1 MLTWGRWRGVFRMSE
16 DCCTPELAND
26 QSRAVR
32 LIDMSALRAAAI
44 AGILLV
50 AGFAA
55 GRLGSEPLAIGSYAL
70 ALVVGG
76 WTFVPEAM
84 QNLFRRR
91 INIGTLMAVAAA
103 GAVLLGEV
111 GEAASLAFLFSISE
125 ALEAFA
131 LARARRSLRAL
142 LSIVPDTATV
152 RRNGSEQQVGV
163 EELAPGDLM
172 LIRPGERMPTD
183 GVIRTGRTAIDTSP
197 VTGESVP
204 VEAGPGDPVF
214 AGSIN
219 GTGTIDVEVT
229 ARSAENS
236 LARVVH
242 IVEEAQ
248 ERKGQGQRIA
258 DRFARPLVPGVVVL
272 AVAIGVIGSLLG
284 DPSVWIERA
293 LVVLVAAAPC
303 ALAISVPVA
312 VFAAIGAASRTG
324 VLVKGGLA
332 LESLGR
338 VKVVALDKTGT
349 LTRGEPRVILSKPA
363 PRRSESELMRVA
375 ASVEARSEH
384 PLARAIVDA
393 ADGEIG
399 DATDVTAVVGDGVT
413 GVVDGKQVRLGRPG
427 FIEPGPLSEDV
438 ARAQASGAT
447 VVLVELA
454 DDLLGMIA
462 VRDELR
468 AEAPVAAASLRGLG
482 LDLVMLSGDNHLT
495 ATALAEQAGIRRVH
509 AELRPEDKADL
520 VQQLQRQGAV
530 AMVGDGINDAPALA
544 TADVGIAMGAMGAD
558 VAIETADVALM
569 GEDLRHLPRAV
580 EHARRS
586 VRIMYQNLVLS
597 AAILVVLV
605 PLAAFGVL
613 GLAAVVAAHE
623 IAEVLVIANGV
634 RAARLPRIDSPQ
646 LTPRAR
652 QTVLP
657 AALR

>member
-1 MLTWGRWRGVFRMSE
+1 
-16 DCCTPELAND
+16 
-26 QSRAVR
+26 
-32 LIDMSALRAAAI
+32 
-44 AGILLV
+44 
-50 AGFAA
+50 
-55 GRLGSEPLAIGSYAL
+55 
-70 ALVVGG
+70 
-76 WTFVPEAM
+76 
-84 QNLFRRR
+84 
-91 INIGTLMAVAAA
+91 
-103 GAVLLGEV
+103 
-111 GEAASLAFLFSISE
+111 
-125 ALEAFA
+125 
-131 LARARRSLRAL
+131 
-142 LSIVPDTATV
+142 
-152 RRNGSEQQVGV
+152 
-163 EELAPGDLM
+163 
-172 LIRPGERMPTD
+172 
-183 GVIRTGRTAIDTSP
+183 
-197 VTGESVP
+197 
-204 VEAGPGDPVF
+204 
-214 AGSIN
+214 
-219 GTGTIDVEVT
+219 
-229 ARSAENS
+229 
-236 LARVVH
+236 
-242 IVEEAQ
+242 
-248 ERKGQGQRIA
+248 
-258 DRFARPLVPGVVVL
+258 
-272 AVAIGVIGSLLG
+272 
-284 DPSVWIERA
+284 
-293 LVVLVAAAPC
+293 
-303 ALAISVPVA
+303 
-312 VFAAIGAASRTG
+312 
-324 VLVKGGLA
+324 
-332 LESLGR
+332 
-338 VKVVALDKTGT
+338 
-349 LTRGEPRVILSKPA
+349 
-363 PRRSESELMRVA
+363 MRVA

-569 GEDLRHLPRAV
+569 GGDLRHLQRAV

>member
-1 MLTWGRWRGVFRMSE
+1 MSK
-16 DCCTPELAND
+16 DCCTPEMADD
-26 QSRAVR
+26 QSQAIR
-32 LIDMSALRAAAI
+32 LIKMPALRAAGMS
-44 AGILLV
+44 GILLV
-50 AGFAA
+50 IGFVA
-55 GRLGSEPLAIGSYAL
+55 GRVGSEPIALGSYVL
-70 ALVVGG
+70 ALLVGG
-76 WTFVPEAM
+76 WTFVPEAVE
-84 QNLFRRR
+84 NLFHRR

-204 VEAGPGDPVF
+204 VEAGPGDSVF

-272 AVAIGVIGSLLG
+272 AVAIGVVGSLLG
-284 DPSVWIERA
+284 DPSVWVERA

-363 PRRSESELMRVA
+363 PGRSESELMRVA

-393 ADGEIG
+393 ADGETG
-399 DATDVTAVVGDGVT
+399 DATEVTAVVGDGVT

-468 AEAPVAAASLRGLG
+468 AEAPVAAASLRALG
-482 LDLVMLSGDNHLT
+482 LDLVMLSGDNQLT